1 MPDPLAKPNRPKPNA
16 LEGAAL
22 IIVLSCLVL
31 LAALAIGLLN
41 RVEADRAN
49 ASAYRGSTQTRNLAE
64 YAINVVMAQISAAT
78 KSDPTLAWASQPG
91 AIRTYSSSGSALQ
104 NIYKLYS
111 SPNMVVTAFPSA
123 DINLTGWNNNTALFT
138 DLNAPVISGSGV
150 TARTNYPILDPAAT
164 NSVQGF
170 AISGAPNTTTI
181 QPAPMPVNWLYVLED
196 GTLVPPTTAA
206 GNNTV
211 TVTSAT
217 AANPIVGRIAFW
229 TDDDTSKININ
240 TASGAPWNY
249 TNTTVTTTW
258 GASMTTRTPANYWDT
273 PIIGSSQDINLAL
286 AQPWAAEYQRY
297 PGHPASVSLSAAFTN
312 LSTNDIMAIA
322 PRLTYQNNNTN
333 VGSQWGS
340 FVTENSPNTN
350 RWATLTM
357 VNPGIDQAFRIPDDA
372 SRLYANVDELLF
384 NTNRSATG
392 TNPVTPQQLE
402 RARFF
407 LTASSRAPDVTL
419 FNTPRIVF
427 WPITFTPGNTNKLT
441 PYDRLIAFCGTVGAN
456 TNYASA
462 NSYYFTRWSPL
473 SATADY
479 DANFRLLAYLR
490 RMTTSSVPGFGGS
503 SGILGKF
510 GATEAEQITTQIFDY
525 IRCINVNDMSMA
537 TSATNTTNQYVYASG
552 HAGVM
557 PTRGASDTRGFG
569 RFPTISKVGIVFWF
583 NNYFRT
589 VVTNSFTNAGVV
601 NTQTN
606 TNTNVSLCARLIM
619 EPFYASH
626 GHPSPVTS
634 QTHRVRVDGLLNLQ
648 WGVTTNTNI
657 LTTNTVTGLVSTN
670 NTNLFI
676 WTNIF
681 PNNTALF
688 TNTSS
693 GRPHGG
699 RVAFEAITTNGFI
712 GTSPTNTNPLTT
724 NLFPLV
730 GPATLFFNTSTT
742 NVVTNAVNTN
752 QTVAYTNSTFGFS
765 GGTLTFTITDNAGTT
780 THQVINVNLP
790 PIPSL
795 PVPLDTYTTNWVST
809 PTVPQ
814 TTVSFNGPGAWTSGN
829 LPWVNALNPSM
840 GSTNLGR
847 TIQQSNHRFRP
858 EDVVRAVGVA
868 HGDFRLIAANPSVG
882 TNSYAT
888 IDGGTN
894 VNAYYSSDPNQRIA
908 HNFVGEYPY
917 STIGGR
923 FPHANYYISTN
934 TTFTAGLTNSV
945 TSEFGPLTNSSS
957 PPINWTTN
965 GLYTRINGDSVRPTT
980 TAVTGDFDNGYG
992 AAGDGPYIGFADEG
1006 NARIFQFRYTGEA
1019 NTSFAVPY
1027 LDGSGA
1033 LLPVGAGFFSPNRLV
1048 PSAGIMGSLPTG
1060 VFSQIPWQTL
1070 LFRPAALTS
1079 PTHPG
1084 LNNPPDYLLL
1094 DLFNMPVVEPY
1105 AISEPLSTAGRVNM
1119 NYQILPFTYIKRST
1133 AVQAALHTELLTAIP
1148 NARMSDQ
1155 GRKSGGPG
1163 TSAATRDSR
1172 NSRWPLNLNTN
1183 TGTLRGFED
1192 RFASNDI
1199 FRSAAEICSIP
1210 LVPTNSTWS
1219 AVNGGTF
1226 WPNYSLTGDN
1236 SKERPYA
1243 RIYPKLTTKS
1253 NTYTVHYRVE
1263 VLKKSPN
1270 STSQN
1275 TWADGTDKVISTY
1288 RGSTTIERYVN
1299 PRDPGLPDYAS
1310 ITTLPPRREENPL
1323 PNFYKFRILGER
1335 QFNP

>member
-1 MPDPLAKPNRPKPNA
+1 
-16 LEGAAL
+16 
-22 IIVLSCLVL
+22 
-31 LAALAIGLLN
+31 
-41 RVEADRAN
+41 
-49 ASAYRGSTQTRNLAE
+49 
-64 YAINVVMAQISAAT
+64 
-78 KSDPTLAWASQPG
+78 
-91 AIRTYSSSGSALQ
+91 
-104 NIYKLYS
+104 
-111 SPNMVVTAFPSA
+111 
-123 DINLTGWNNNTALFT
+123 
-138 DLNAPVISGSGV
+138 
-150 TARTNYPILDPAAT
+150 
-164 NSVQGF
+164 
-170 AISGAPNTTTI
+170 
-181 QPAPMPVNWLYVLED
+181 
-196 GTLVPPTTAA
+196 
-206 GNNTV
+206 
-211 TVTSAT
+211 
-217 AANPIVGRIAFW
+217 
-229 TDDDTSKININ
+229 
-240 TASGAPWNY
+240 
-249 TNTTVTTTW
+249 
-258 GASMTTRTPANYWDT
+258 
-273 PIIGSSQDINLAL
+273 
-286 AQPWAAEYQRY
+286 
-297 PGHPASVSLSAAFTN
+297 
-312 LSTNDIMAIA
+312 MAIA

-340 FVTENSPNTN
+340 YVTENSPSG
-350 RWATLTM
+350 ATFGTLIL

-372 SRLYANVDELLF
+372 ARLYANVDELLF
-384 NTNRSATG
+384 ATNRSSTG
-392 TNPVTPQQLE
+392 TNPVITAQLIE
-402 RARFF
+402 QSRFF

-419 FNTPRIVF
+419 FNTPRIVS
-427 WPITFTPGNTNKLT
+427 WPITYAGGITTKIT

-456 TNYASA
+456 TNYASD
-462 NSYYFTRWSPL
+462 NSYYFTRFYPL

-479 DANFRLLAYLR
+479 SANTRLLAYLR
-490 RMTTSSVPGFGGS
+490 RMTTSAVPGFGGS
-503 SGILGKF
+503 GILGKY
-510 GATEAEQITTQIFDY
+510 GPGEAEQITTQIFDY
-525 IRCINVNDMSMA
+525 IRCINVRDMSMA
-537 TSATNTTNQYVYASG
+537 ASATNTTNPYVYASG

-557 PTRGASDTRGFG
+557 PSQGNNNTRGFG
-569 RFPTISKVGIVFWF
+569 RFPTITKVGIVFWF

-589 VVTNSFTNAGVV
+589 IVTNSFTNAGVV
-601 NTQTN
+601 NTQIN

-634 QTHRVRVDGLLNLQ
+634 QTHRIRVDGLMNLQ

-657 LTTNTVTGLVSTN
+657 LTTNSVTGLVSTN
-670 NTNLFI
+670 NTNLFL

-681 PNNTALF
+681 PNNTAMF
-688 TNTSS
+688 TNASQ

-699 RVAFEAITTNGFI
+699 RVAFESITTSGFI
-712 GTSPTNTNPLTT
+712 GTSPTNTNPAIT
-724 NLFPLV
+724 NLPLV
-730 GPATLFFNTSTT
+730 GPATRFFNTDTT
-742 NVVTNAVNTN
+742 RVVTNAVNTN

-765 GGTLTFTITDNAGTT
+765 GGTLTFTITDNAGAN
-780 THQVINVNLP
+780 THQEIIVYMP
-790 PIPSL
+790 PTYSL
-795 PVPLDTYTTNWVST
+795 PVPLDTYTTNWVAT
-809 PTVPQ
+809 GTVPQ
-814 TTVSFNGPGAWTSGN
+814 TKVSFNGPGAWTSGN
-829 LPWVNALNPSM
+829 FAWTHALDVIDYTNSSM
-840 GSTNLGR
+840 WRSATNIGR
-847 TIQQSNHRFRP
+847 TIQESNHRFRP
-858 EDVVRAVGVA
+858 EDVVRAVAVE
-868 HGDFRLIAANPSVG
+868 HGDFRLISANPSVG
-882 TNSYAT
+882 TNSFSPIGYNPN
-888 IDGGTN
+888 N
-894 VNAYYSSDPNQRIA
+894 VFENFYFSSNSHQRLA

-945 TSEFGPLTNSSS
+945 TSEFGPLLNTNSTA
-957 PPINWTTN
+957 PINWTTN
-965 GLYTRINGDSVRPTT
+965 GLYTRINGDSARPTT

-1006 NARIFQFRYTGEA
+1006 NARVFQFRYTA
-1019 NTSFAVPY
+1019 NGSVNFSVPY
-1027 LDGSGA
+1027 LDGSGQ

-1060 VFSQIPWQTL
+1060 VISQTPWQTL

-1079 PTHPG
+1079 ATHPG

-1133 AVQAALHTELLTAIP
+1133 AVQAALHTEWLTAIP
-1148 NARMSDQ
+1148 NGRMSDQ

-1163 TSAATRDSR
+1163 TSAPSRDAR

-1192 RFASNDI
+1192 RFAGNDI

-1219 AVNGGTF
+1219 AVTGGSF

-1275 TWADGTDKVISTY
+1275 TWADGTDKIISTY

-1299 PRDPGLPDYAS
+1299 PRDQIPDYADPS
-1310 ITTLPPRREENPL
+1310 LTPFPPTGTNAL
-1323 PNFYKFRILGER
+1323 PNFYKFRILAER

>member
-1 MPDPLAKPNRPKPNA
+1 MPDLLAKPNRPKPNP

-41 RVEADRAN
+41 RVEADRSN
-49 ASAYRGSTQTRNLAE
+49 ASAYRGSTLTRNLAE
-64 YAINVVMAQISAAT
+64 YAINVVMAQISGAT

-91 AIRTYSSSGSALQ
+91 AIRTYSASGSALQ
-104 NIYKLYS
+104 AIYKLYS
-111 SPNMVVTAFPSA
+111 STNMVVSAFPSG
-123 DINLTGWNNNTALFT
+123 DTNLSGWANNSALFT
-138 DLNAPVISGSGV
+138 DLNARVVSGSGAS
-150 TARTNYPILDPAAT
+150 ARTNYPILDPSAVG
-164 NSVQGF
+164 SVQGF
-170 AISGAPNTTTI
+170 DIIGAPTTTS

-196 GTLVPPTTAA
+196 GTLVPPTSAA

-211 TVTSAT
+211 TVAGAT

-258 GASMTTRTPANYWDT
+258 SASMTTRTPANYWDT
-273 PIIGSSQDINLAL
+273 PIMGSSQDINLAI

-297 PGHPASVSLSAAFTN
+297 PGHPASVSLSAAFAN
-312 LSTNDIMAIA
+312 LTTNDIMAMA

-333 VGSQWGS
+333 IGSQWGS
-340 FVTENSPNTN
+340 FVTENAPNTN
-350 RWATLTM
+350 RWSSLTI

-384 NTNRSATG
+384 ATNRSATG

-419 FNTPRIVF
+419 FNTPRIVS
-427 WPITFTPGNTNKLT
+427 WPITFTSGNTNKIT
-441 PYDRLIAFCGTVGAN
+441 PYDRLIAFCGTLGAD
-456 TNYASA
+456 TNYAST
-462 NSYYFTRWSPL
+462 NSYYFTRWAPL

-479 DANFRLLAYLR
+479 NANSRLLAYLR
-490 RMTTSSVPGFGGS
+490 RMTTSAVPGFGGS

-510 GATEAEQITTQIFDY
+510 GPTEAEQITTEVFDY
-525 IRCINVNDMSMA
+525 LRCINVNDMSMA
-537 TSATNTTNQYVYASG
+537 TSATNTANPYVYASG

-569 RFPTISKVGIVFWF
+569 RFPTITKVGMVFWF

-606 TNTNVSLCARLIM
+606 TNTNVSISARLIM

-626 GHPSPVTS
+626 GHPSPATS

-657 LTTNTVTGLVSTN
+657 LTTNTATGLVSTN

-688 TNTSS
+688 TNTGS

-699 RVAFEAITTNGFI
+699 RVAFENITTNGFI
-712 GTSPTNTNPLTT
+712 GTSPTNTNPANT
-724 NLFPLV
+724 NLPLV
-730 GPATLFFNTSTT
+730 GPATRFFNTATT
-742 NVVTNAVNTN
+742 RVVTNAANTN
-752 QTVAYTNSTFGFS
+752 QTVDYINSTFGFS
-765 GGTLTFTITDNAGTT
+765 GGTLTFTITDNPGTT

-809 PTVPQ
+809 STVPQ
-814 TTVSFNGPGAWTSGN
+814 TTVSFNGPGAWTS
-829 LPWVNALNPSM
+829 
-840 GSTNLGR
+840 STNVWIHALDALDFGTNSPNTRRSANFGR

-882 TNSYAT
+882 ANSFET
-888 IDGGTN
+888 IDGG

-923 FPHANYYISTN
+923 FPHANYYISSN

-945 TSEFGPLTNSSS
+945 TSEFGPLITPSSS
-957 PPINWTTN
+957 PINWTTN
-965 GLYTRINGDSVRPTT
+965 GLYMRINGDSPRPTT

-1006 NARIFQFRYTGEA
+1006 NARTFQFRYDPPNAA
-1019 NTSFAVPY
+1019 NLNFAIPY

-1033 LLPVGAGFFSPNRLV
+1033 LLPVGSGFFSPNRLV

-1060 VFSQIPWQTL
+1060 VISQTPWQTL

-1079 PTHPG
+1079 STHPG

-1105 AISEPLSTAGRVNM
+1105 AIGEPLSTAGRVNM
-1119 NYQILPFTYIKRST
+1119 N
-1133 AVQAALHTELLTAIP
+1133 
-1148 NARMSDQ
+1148 
-1155 GRKSGGPG
+1155 
-1163 TSAATRDSR
+1163 
-1172 NSRWPLNLNTN
+1172 
-1183 TGTLRGFED
+1183 
-1192 RFASNDI
+1192 
-1199 FRSAAEICSIP
+1199 
-1210 LVPTNSTWS
+1210 
-1219 AVNGGTF
+1219 
-1226 WPNYSLTGDN
+1226 
-1236 SKERPYA
+1236 
-1243 RIYPKLTTKS
+1243 
-1253 NTYTVHYRVE
+1253 
-1263 VLKKSPN
+1263 
-1270 STSQN
+1270 
-1275 TWADGTDKVISTY
+1275 
-1288 RGSTTIERYVN
+1288 
-1299 PRDPGLPDYAS
+1299 
-1310 ITTLPPRREENPL
+1310 
-1323 PNFYKFRILGER
+1323 
-1335 QFNP
+1335 